1 MSTIFSFLVLFLVVT
16 FYLITTISSEVDQSL
31 PASTDEFSQL
41 ERNTDTLVREL
52 PHWLDDE
59 GRTVRRFRLSNT
71 AGLTLTVMTYGA
83 AVTSLVLPD
92 GEDIV
97 LGYDNIR
104 QYQTA
109 DNPYFGATVGR
120 VANRI
125 KAGHFSLNGVLYNLT
140 VNNNGNTLH
149 GGLSGWDK
157 RNWRASIQDGSVVFS
172 LISEDGD
179 EGFPGTVLSSVTYRL
194 TEDNILLVTMQAT
207 TEQATPIN
215 IVNHNYYNLGGH
227 NAGAEALYDHFVT
240 IRGGW
245 YTPVDADLIPTG
257 EILPVTGTVFD
268 LTGGVTLGQVINT
281 VPGSKD
287 NTGFDHN
294 FVISREKENKMR
306 LMTVVDYP
314 TKNRRMKIFSNQPGL
329 QFYTGNF
336 LPRDGMLAKAAAN
349 YSFHGAFCVET
360 QNFPD
365 FVNNPQFPSGI
376 LQPGQV
382 YNHHMAV
389 KLEF

>member
-1 MSTIFSFLVLFLVVT
+1 MTQRSPCCARVC
-16 FYLITTISSEVDQSL
+16 SL
-31 PASTDEFSQL
+31 QL
-41 ERNTDTLVREL
+41 TC
-52 PHWLDDE
+52 
-59 GRTVRRFRLSNT
+59 
-71 AGLTLTVMTYGA
+71 
-83 AVTSLVLPD
+83 
-92 GEDIV
+92 
-97 LGYDNIR
+97 
-104 QYQTA
+104 
-109 DNPYFGATVGR
+109 
-120 VANRI
+120 RI
-125 KAGHFSLNGVLYNLT
+125 KAGHFSLDGVLYNLT

-227 NAGAEALYDHFVT
+227 KAGAEALYDHFVT

-294 FVISREKENKMR
+294 FVISR
-306 LMTVVDYP
+306 
-314 TKNRRMKIFSNQPGL
+314 
-329 QFYTGNF
+329 
-336 LPRDGMLAKAAAN
+336 
-349 YSFHGAFCVET
+349 
-360 QNFPD
+360 
-365 FVNNPQFPSGI
+365 
-376 LQPGQV
+376 
-382 YNHHMAV
+382 
-389 KLEF
+389 